1 MKKFS
6 ILAAVLGAVFAAGQA
21 QAQSTTTYI
30 GISGGAVYTDATT
43 NVTTITGG
51 MHDESVPN
59 GLKVFAGRLWGAYGV
74 EFAYYDLGK
83 YDFVD
88 AGGATTDQLKTS
100 AFAVSGI
107 YSTPLGQGYSFNA
120 KLGVAFTDARYD
132 CKVSCGTPPFVD
144 TTQKG
149 TSSVY
154 SIGLGWQAAN
164 SVMLRADFEH
174 FGALHHAISTNRFK
188 SPYDMFSLGV
198 QFQF

>member
-1 MKKFS
+1 MKKIVF
-6 ILAAVLGAVFAAGQA
+6 LAAVLTVVSFAGTARA
-21 QAQSTTTYI
+21 QTTTTYL
-30 GISGGAVYTDATT
+30 GVSGGAVYTDAAT
-43 NVTTITGG
+43 NVSAITAGI
-51 MHDESVPN
+51 HDESVPN
-59 GLKVFAGRLWGAYGV
+59 GLKIYAGRLWGEFGV
-74 EFAYYDLGK
+74 EVAYYDLGK

-100 AFAVSGI
+100 AVTVSGI
-107 YSTPLGQGYSFNA
+107 YSTPLGQGYTFNA
-120 KLGVAFTDARYD
+120 KVGVAFTDARYD
-132 CKVSCGTPPFVD
+132 CKLNCGSPPFVD

-154 SIGLGWQAAN
+154 SLGVGWQASS

-174 FGALHHAISTNRFK
+174 FGALHHAISTLRFK